1 LSDKSV
7 ADRLLIK
14 KGSRIKIIGAPDGYV
29 DALGYAGG
37 AESGDPRSLD
47 LIQAFVKS
55 RLELE
60 ELLAQVKS
68 ELQPGGIIW
77 ITYPK
82 GTSKMKADIN
92 RDTIAAYAK
101 TLGLQAVAMISVD
114 DTWSALR
121 LKVVK

>member
-7 ADRLLIK
+7 ADKLLIK
-14 KGSRIKIIGAPDGYV
+14 KDSRIKIIGAPDGYV
-29 DALGYAGG
+29 DSLGSTGG
-37 AESGDPRSLD
+37 AESGESRNLD

-55 RLELE
+55 RQELE
-60 ELLAQVKS
+60 SLLAQLKTEVK
-68 ELQPGGIIW
+68 PGGIIW

-82 GTSKMKADIN
+82 GTSKMNADIN

-101 TLGLQAVAMISVD
+101 TLGLQAVAMISID

-121 LKVVK
+121 LKIVK

>member
-1 LSDKSV
+1 MSDKSV
-7 ADRLLIK
+7 ADKLLIRK
-14 KGSRIKIIGAPDGYV
+14 DSRIKIIGAPDGYV
-29 DALGYAGG
+29 DSLGYAGG
-37 AESGDPRSLD
+37 AESGGPRNLD

-55 RLELE
+55 RRELE
-60 ELLAQVKS
+60 GLLAQVKS
-68 ELQPGGIIW
+68 ELKPGGIIW

-82 GTSKMKADIN
+82 GTSKTKADIN

-101 TLGLQAVAMISVD
+101 KLGLQAVAVISVD